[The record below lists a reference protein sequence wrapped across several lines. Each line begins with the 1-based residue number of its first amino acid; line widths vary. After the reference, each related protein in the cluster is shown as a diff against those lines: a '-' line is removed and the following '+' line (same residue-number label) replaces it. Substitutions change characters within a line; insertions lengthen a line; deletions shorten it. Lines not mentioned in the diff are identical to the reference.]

1 MHIHALDTYRSRIS
15 FVHHLDTRVKLVLA
29 ALYIVATA
37 LTPDGA
43 WLAFLLMTGLLLGVV
58 AISRL
63 GLGFVELRALMALP
77 FALAAVTVVFSTPG
91 RSLFSIR
98 VAGWDIALTDVGL
111 VRFASI
117 LLRSWLSVQV
127 AVVLTASTRFP
138 AILRAMRSLRLPN
151 VLVSIAGFTYRYAF
165 VIGDEALRMMRA
177 RASRSGAVDAR
188 GGGSVFWR
196 ARVTGAMVGSLFLR
210 SIERSER
217 IYCAM
222 LARGYD
228 GEVRALNQPILA
240 YRDILFALPFVTA
253 LVVIQL
259 YIRLPQ

>member
-15 FVHHLDTRVKLVLA
+15 LVHRLDARVKLLLAVLFV
-29 ALYIVATA
+29 IATA

-43 WLAFLLMTGLLLGVV
+43 WLAFSLMAGLLFVV
-58 AISRL
+58 IVISRL
-63 GLGFVELRALMALP
+63 GLGFVQLRAMMAVP
-77 FALAAVTVVFSTPG
+77 FALAAVTVIFSTPG
-91 RSLFSIR
+91 QALLSTR
-98 VAGWDIALTDVGL
+98 VVGWDVIVTDSGL

-138 AILRAMRSLRLPN
+138 SILRAMRSLRVPT
-151 VLVSIAGFTYRYAF
+151 VLVSIAGFAYRYAF

-177 RASRSGAVDAR
+177 RASRSGAAGER

-228 GEVRALNQPILA
+228 GEVRSLHPPILR
-240 YRDILFALPFVTA
+240 YRDVLLALPFVVA
-253 LVVIQL
+253 LVLIQL
-259 YIRLPQ
+259 CVRLPR